1 MDLRIDDNIF
11 ERSDNKTLV
20 VGHGVNVRGLMGAG
34 FAKLVADRYPNV
46 KKTYVM
52 ACMDGTLTMGQTQ
65 LLVAE
70 PGVWVANIASQER
83 PGRDA
88 REVWLSSALDSM
100 YLQLRQ
106 HTGPH
111 GCVQGNLQSGQYTG
125 HINVRLPLIGAGIG
139 GLDPVRAADIILA
152 ASNAH
157 DSSFI
162 NTTLYLLSG
171 DSHTEKVSNHLARR
185 QEIP

>member
-88 REVWLSSALDSM
+88 REVWLGSALDSM
-100 YLQLRQ
+100 YLQLNC
-106 HTGPH
+106 H
-111 GCVQGNLQSGQYTG
+111 GVG
-125 HINVRLPLIGAGIG
+125 HGTNSIDVRLPLIGAGIG

-171 DSHTEKVSNHLARR
+171 DLHTEKVSNHLARR

>member
-100 YLQLRQ
+100 YLQLGQ
-106 HTGPH
+106 HTG
-111 GCVQGNLQSGQYTG
+111 
-125 HINVRLPLIGAGIG
+125 HIDVRLPLIGAGIG

-171 DSHTEKVSNHLARR
+171 DLHTEKVSNHLARR